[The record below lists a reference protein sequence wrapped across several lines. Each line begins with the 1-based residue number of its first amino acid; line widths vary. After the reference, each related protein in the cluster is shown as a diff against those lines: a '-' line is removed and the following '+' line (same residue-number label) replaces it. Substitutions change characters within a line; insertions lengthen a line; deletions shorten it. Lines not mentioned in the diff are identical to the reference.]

1 MRAAIAIPAHNE
13 AGRLPACLGGLAAQ
27 RLPQGGW
34 DGIGVLVLANNCTD
48 DTVAQARALEAALP
62 FRLILRD
69 VMLPE
74 ASAGQARRRAMAMAA
89 SLVAEDGALLTTDAD
104 AVPDAGWLAG
114 NLAWLAAGAD
124 AVAGAIRLDSAEA
137 AQLPPL
143 LREQIR
149 AEERYALL
157 LDRLASL
164 VDPEPMDP
172 WPRHS
177 RQSGASLALT
187 RRAWARIGGVP
198 DQPAGED
205 RALVAALR
213 RAGLRVRHAPE
224 VRATVSARL
233 DGRAAAGMAETLRH
247 RLLRVATTAD
257 DRLEPVG
264 QALFRLRCRAR
275 FRQAWQ
281 LRAADG
287 TAPLPA
293 ALAGLAAAT
302 LHRALGAASFWAGW
316 EQVESASP
324 HLAQQ
329 VLPLAALRT
338 ESLAARGMITA
349 LKSRSDALPHSTKAR
364 TLAGGS

>member
-13 AGRLPACLGGLAAQ
+13 ADRLPACLAGLAAQ
-27 RLPQGGW
+27 RLPNGSW
-34 DGIGVLVLANNCTD
+34 DRIGVLVLANNCTD

-69 VMLPE
+69 VVMPE
-74 ASAGQARRRAMAMAA
+74 ASAGHARRRAMAMAA
-89 SLVAEDGALLTTDAD
+89 SWVAEDGALLTTDAD
-104 AVPDAGWLAG
+104 AVADPGWLAG
-114 NLAWLAAGAD
+114 NLGWLAAGAD
-124 AVAGAIRLDSAEA
+124 AVAGAIRLDTAEA

-157 LDRLASL
+157 IDRLASL
-164 VDPEPMDP
+164 LDPEPLDP

-187 RRAWARIGGVP
+187 RHAWAGIGGVP

-205 RALVAALR
+205 RAMVAALR

-224 VRATVSARL
+224 VRTTVSARL

-264 QALFRLRCRAR
+264 QALFRLRCRAQ
-275 FRQAWQ
+275 FRLAWQ
-281 LRAADG
+281 ARAADG
-287 TAPLPA
+287 AGPLPA
-293 ALAGLAAAT
+293 ALAGLDGGT
-302 LHRALGAASFWAGW
+302 LDRALGAASFWAGW

-324 HLAQQ
+324 RLAQQ
-329 VLPLAALRT
+329 ALPLAALRT
-338 ESLAARGMITA
+338 ESLAARGMIAA
-349 LKSRSDALPHSTKAR
+349 LKSRPEALPHAAR
-364 TLAGGS
+364 ARSLAGGS